1 MTTGT
6 EITSVAFDYSTL
18 PADVAAEAMAT
29 AKSIR
34 NRTRFVIVSVG
45 DSLTKIKMRLPHG
58 MFGKWLSA
66 EFGWTERTAQN
77 YMSAAALASKCETV
91 SVLRPK
97 TLYLLAAPATPEPVR
112 QVVIDRFNAGEV
124 IPDRAI
130 KEMVNDA
137 RYEAQETARKTEQAA
152 RLSTLSPSASAQRTR
167 SQREKERAERDAE
180 REREQ
185 LEREANT
192 QEVARIL
199 AERLLPAEL
208 DRIAEWTTR
217 HAVYWDAAVEQAKKL
232 AAEVTP

>member
-1 MTTGT
+1 MTGT
-6 EITSVAFDYSTL
+6 EITSVAFAYSTL

-45 DSLTKIKMRLPHG
+45 DSLTKIKTRLPHG

-112 QVVIDRFNAGEV
+112 QAVIDRFNAGEV

-137 RYEAQETARKTEQAA
+137 RYEAQETARKAERAA
-152 RLSTLSPSASAQRTR
+152 RLSKLSPSARR
-167 SQREKERAERDAE
+167 SRAQREKEWAERDAE
-180 REREQ
+180 RERGR
-185 LEREANT
+185 LEIETNT

-199 AERLLPAEL
+199 AARLTPAEL
-208 DRIAEWTTR
+208 ARIVDWTSR
-217 HAVYWDAAVEQAKKL
+217 HVVYWHTAIEEATKL
-232 AAEVTP
+232 AADVTA